1 MSFSERNIAVTE
13 AEQNQIFDIHHEMRG
28 LAATLLAASRGDLQD
43 PDRIV
48 EYAAGQ
54 IDRLADNLASC
65 ITGKSKQRAE

>member
-1 MSFSERNIAVTE
+1 MPVTE
-13 AEQNQIFDIHHEMRG
+13 AEQNQIFDIYYEMRG

-48 EYAAGQ
+48 EYATGQ

-65 ITGKSKQRAE
+65 ITGKFKQRAE